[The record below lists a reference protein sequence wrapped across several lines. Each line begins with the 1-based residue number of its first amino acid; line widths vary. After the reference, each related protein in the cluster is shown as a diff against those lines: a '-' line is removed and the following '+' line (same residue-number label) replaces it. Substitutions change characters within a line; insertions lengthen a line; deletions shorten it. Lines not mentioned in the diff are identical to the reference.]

1 MKRQSLFAVILDSVL
16 AAACAFI
23 LIFTLTRFY
32 THRPVLGLCLGIAAF
47 AAAGALAFL
56 RLNARRGNAL
66 QKGRAQKKLAAFE
79 KYTCMLTA
87 SGAAELIAAAT
98 GGSCTDIEYIAL
110 FRPEPLTANELCA
123 ATAHESGRRKC
134 VVCNRAGDAA
144 ERFAKESGVEV
155 MTAERLYGKLE
166 SAGALP
172 ELPPVAAR
180 TRLADRLK
188 GAVLRSNAGRLMW
201 CGLCL
206 TAFSYFTFY
215 PLYYIISGGIV
226 LMLAAICLVFG
237 KRQ

>member
-79 KYTCMLTA
+79 KYTCTLTA

-98 GGSCTDIEYIAL
+98 GGSCADIEYIAL

-144 ERFAKESGVEV
+144 GPRPWPSAANIRTHRRCRWDKSRSRRAPRPQRPASIPFPKGSVRISLPTWDRKYTKNTDILSGYLIFRRFN
-155 MTAERLYGKLE
+155 
-166 SAGALP
+166 SAL
-172 ELPPVAAR
+172 
-180 TRLADRLK
+180 
-188 GAVLRSNAGRLMW
+188 
-201 CGLCL
+201 
-206 TAFSYFTFY
+206 
-215 PLYYIISGGIV
+215 
-226 LMLAAICLVFG
+226 
-237 KRQ
+237 